1 MAAHSLVLDLALTV
15 RHDGHGGVADDLS
28 GPEGLTT
35 WVREHAAALDADTTV
50 DTHGSAAEP
59 SAADCFTAG
68 GFTADGFAAGAFT
81 ADAEALAAVRALRAA
96 VRALFARAVRPD
108 PPSPA
113 DAQRLLPAGMALELL
128 NSAAAAVPTVPRLE
142 WPEGRDPYAVH
153 RGTGTPDAVTALCA
167 ALARAAVDFLAGPD
181 RARLRACHA
190 PRCVRYF
197 LKEHPRQE
205 WCRPSCGNRARVA
218 RHQRRHQLHAEP

>member
-1 MAAHSLVLDLALTV
+1 MADHSLVLDLALTV

-28 GPEGLTT
+28 GPDGLTT
-35 WVREHAAALDADTTV
+35 WVREHAAALDTDGFTV
-50 DTHGSAAEP
+50 EAF
-59 SAADCFTAG
+59 AAD
-68 GFTADGFAAGAFT
+68 D
-81 ADAEALAAVRALRAA
+81 DALAAVRALRAA

-113 DAQRLLPAGMALELL
+113 DAERLLPAGMALELL
-128 NSAAAAVPTVPRLE
+128 NSAAAAVPTAPRLE

-167 ALARAAVDFLAGPD
+167 SLARAAVHFLAGPD

-218 RHQRRHQLHAEP
+218 RHQRRRQLHAEP

>member
-1 MAAHSLVLDLALTV
+1 MADHSLVLALALTV

-28 GPEGLTT
+28 GPEGLTA
-35 WVREHAAALDADTTV
+35 WVREHAAALEPDADTFL
-50 DTHGSAAEP
+50 G
-59 SAADCFTAG
+59 AG
-68 GFTADGFAAGAFT
+68 TDGFAADAFT
-81 ADAEALAAVRALRAA
+81 ADEEALAAVRALRAA
-96 VRALFARAVRPD
+96 VRALFARAVRPG

-113 DAQRLLPAGMALELL
+113 DAQRLLPAGMALEVL

-142 WPEGRDPYAVH
+142 WPEGGDPYAVPH
-153 RGTGTPDAVTALCA
+153 GTGAPDVVTALCA

-181 RARLRACHA
+181 REKLRACHA

-205 WCRPSCGNRARVA
+205 WCGPSCGNRARVA
-218 RHQRRHQLHAEP
+218 RHQRRHRLHAEP